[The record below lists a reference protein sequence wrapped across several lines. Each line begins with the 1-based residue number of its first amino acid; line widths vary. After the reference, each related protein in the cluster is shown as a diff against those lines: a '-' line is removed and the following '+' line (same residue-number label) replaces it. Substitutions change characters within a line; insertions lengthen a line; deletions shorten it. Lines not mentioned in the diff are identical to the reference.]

1 MKSSPLNLLAI
12 LLGLFF
18 GLNLPQMCLMQSPIT
33 LADIKISFKNNGL
46 NTEFTLVWENYPK
59 YSWMAIGFNDVPQ
72 MVCKIFYI
80 DFKLMS
86 G

>member
-1 MKSSPLNLLAI
+1 MKSSPLSLLAI

-18 GLNLPQMCLMQSPIT
+18 CLNLPQMCLTQSPIT
-33 LADIKISFKNNGL
+33 LADIKISFENKGS
-46 NTEFTLVWENYPK
+46 FTTFNLAWENNPQ
-59 YSWMAIGFNDVPQ
+59 YSWIAIGFNNDPQ

-86 G
+86 D